1 MVKLK
6 NKIQLKLIFSYLFLI
21 LISLNTIV
29 WIFYYLCRENLEKQ
43 LGKRLVDIANLSL
56 NLLEKEP
63 LKYFRPGD
71 EETELYKKT
80 QTTLKKIKKLTEV
93 EEVFIFNQNQEIII
107 SSQEGVKIGQV
118 CYFLLLDSFELKIA
132 QKGKTISSVLYRGE
146 DGNLYKSAYALLVQ
160 EEEKFLFLGISA
172 TAKFLKDVDEMK
184 NKLLGISFFSL
195 VITVVISFLW
205 SRAIVGPIKKLVRS
219 AEQVGA
225 GNFETRVEVKTK
237 DEIGFLAETF
247 NTMAENIKKLYHQL
261 AQEAEKKQSQLTARL
276 NDLQIMASGLAH
288 EIRNSLG
295 GIKLYFDISKR
306 AKKLDQ
312 ETIEG
317 IETEIA
323 TLSSLVANFL
333 DFTRPTKLDLSLVN
347 PNQLLNE
354 AISSA
359 EKEIKKN
366 KITLIKEYSS
376 LPLLKLDGLKIKQ
389 AFLNLI
395 YNAVDS
401 MKEGEKKL
409 TLRTRQEED
418 KIRIEFEDTGSGIPE
433 EIQDKI
439 FSPFFTT
446 KTQGIGL
453 GLSLAHKIITLHQGI
468 ISFQT
473 NLEKGTKFT
482 IVLPVQLNVHD

>member
-1 MVKLK
+1 
-6 NKIQLKLIFSYLFLI
+6 
-21 LISLNTIV
+21 
-29 WIFYYLCRENLEKQ
+29 
-43 LGKRLVDIANLSL
+43 
-56 NLLEKEP
+56 
-63 LKYFRPGD
+63 
-71 EETELYKKT
+71 
-80 QTTLKKIKKLTEV
+80 
-93 EEVFIFNQNQEIII
+93 
-107 SSQEGVKIGQV
+107 
-118 CYFLLLDSFELKIA
+118 
-132 QKGKTISSVLYRGE
+132 
-146 DGNLYKSAYALLVQ
+146 
-160 EEEKFLFLGISA
+160 
-172 TAKFLKDVDEMK
+172 
-184 NKLLGISFFSL
+184 
-195 VITVVISFLW
+195 VVISFLW